1 MMRCLKR
8 FNACF
13 ALSENGSEGP
23 KDGVLKV
30 EGLKVKISNPKIFKS
45 SNPLVPRALRFGIES
60 PFPEFPTLPLLAPGP
75 I

>member
-13 ALSENGSEGP
+13 ALSENGSEGL

-30 EGLKVKISNPKIFKS
+30 EGLKVKI